1 MSQITSLPNLLTLM
15 RIILIPIFIIVFYLP
30 GKWFHAVAATIF
42 ALASFTDWLDGYLAR
57 KLKQMSPFGAF
68 LDPVADKLLVATS
81 LLLLVG
87 AKNIDYITIPAIVI
101 VGREIVISALREWM
115 AEVGSRASVTVSYI
129 GKIKTTL
136 QMVALF
142 LLIAFNPNQSWW
154 GVLGFCLL
162 YVAAI
167 LTIWSMIAYL
177 GIAWPELIK
186 KKEDF
191 ESVEIK
197 N

>member
-1 MSQITSLPNLLTLM
+1 MNTLTSLPNLLTLL
-15 RIILIPIFIIVFYLP
+15 RIVLIPVFIVVFYLP
-30 GKWFHAVAATIF
+30 FPGAHYAAAIIF
-42 ALASFTDWLDGYLAR
+42 ATASFTDWLDGYLAR

-87 AKNIDYITIPAIVI
+87 AKDLDYITLPAIVI

-129 GKIKTTL
+129 GKVKTFV
-136 QMVALF
+136 QMLALVLLVAF
-142 LLIAFNPNQSWW
+142 YPSTSYW
-154 GVLGFCLL
+154 GVLGFILL

-167 LTIWSMIAYL
+167 LTIWSMVIYIM
-177 GIAWPELIK
+177 IAWPQLTK
-186 KKEDF
+186 KL
-191 ESVEIK
+191 
-197 N
+197 